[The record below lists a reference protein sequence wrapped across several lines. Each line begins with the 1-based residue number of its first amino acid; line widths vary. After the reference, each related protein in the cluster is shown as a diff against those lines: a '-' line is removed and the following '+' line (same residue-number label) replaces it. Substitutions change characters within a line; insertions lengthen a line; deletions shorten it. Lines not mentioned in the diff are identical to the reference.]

1 MYGKEGFIDARQ
13 LKLFAK
19 YTYTYLE
26 ICAFTR
32 WLGDYNSSTAPW

>member
-13 LKLFAK
+13 SKLFAK

-26 ICAFTR
+26 ICAFTHC
-32 WLGDYNSSTAPW
+32 LGDYNSTAPW